1 VETYDDRLF
10 QGSVSEAAA
19 DSFVLTCNGRST
31 TLQYEEVRKI
41 TWPSEVSKQAKIAIE
56 VTAAFSSLF
65 VALVLLGGLKG

>member
-1 VETYDDRLF
+1 METYDDRLF

-41 TWPSEVSKQAKIAIE
+41 KWPPEASKQAEVAVA
-56 VTAAFSSLF
+56 VTAVFGSLF
-65 VALVLLGGLKG
+65 VALVLLGGFRG